1 MKLALICFTRVP
13 KPGRTKTRL
22 MGLLSPDQCVELH
35 TAFLRDLA
43 VVYDK
48 MATALYVAYTDDPD
62 WAMLGKIFPGAAD
75 FFPQEGET
83 LGDKMANAIAH
94 VLSLGFDAVMLT
106 GADLPLMTAGHLE
119 SGFEALKT
127 ADIAIGPTVD
137 GGYYLIGM
145 KQSHPEV
152 FRVPGY
158 GGSTVYENTLAAI
171 RGSGLTVQPALP
183 CADVDTPEDLKN
195 CLKNVDPGS
204 ETGKLLRKWSEEG
217 MKL

>member
-1 MKLALICFTRVP
+1 
-13 KPGRTKTRL
+13 
-22 MGLLSPDQCVELH
+22 
-35 TAFLRDLA
+35 
-43 VVYDK
+43 
-48 MATALYVAYTDDPD
+48 
-62 WAMLGKIFPGAAD
+62 
-75 FFPQEGET
+75 
-83 LGDKMANAIAH
+83 
-94 VLSLGFDAVMLT
+94 MLT

-217 MKL
+217 MEL

>member
-1 MKLALICFTRVP
+1 MKQALICFTRVP

-22 MGLLSPDQCVELH
+22 MGLLTPEQCVELH

-48 MATALYVAYTDDPD
+48 LEMPLYVAYTDDPD
-62 WAMLGKIFPGAAD
+62 CGMLGKIFFHAEG
-75 FFPQEGET
+75 FFPQTGET
-83 LGDKMANAIAH
+83 LGDKMANAIAY
-94 VLSLGFDAVMLT
+94 VLSQGFDAVVLT
-106 GADLPLMTAGHLE
+106 GVDPPMITSGHLE
-119 SGFEALKT
+119 TGFEALTT

-158 GGSTVYENTLAAI
+158 GGSSRWRAPF
-171 RGSGLTVQPALP
+171 RALP
-183 CADVDTPEDLKN
+183 GAVPSESFPEAP
-195 CLKNVDPGS
+195 DPDSSGRS
-204 ETGKLLRKWSEEG
+204 RARKQLQQRG
-217 MKL
+217 CGA